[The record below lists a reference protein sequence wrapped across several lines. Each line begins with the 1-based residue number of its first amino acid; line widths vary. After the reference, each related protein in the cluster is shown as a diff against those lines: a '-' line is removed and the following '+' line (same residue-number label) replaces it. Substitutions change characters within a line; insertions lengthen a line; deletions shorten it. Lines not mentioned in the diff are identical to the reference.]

1 MERSCVDCL
10 NQNCLI
16 KKNITNPKVQEF
28 AERKRT
34 MNLQKGKDIV
44 VEGTNVQGL
53 FFIYEGIVNVY
64 KTGINGKEQVLR
76 FSKSG
81 EVIGYRGFGS
91 NDQYQI
97 GAECMSDAV
106 MCFFSNAILEEMFL
120 TIPQVTYDFM
130 RFYAEE
136 LGRSETKVQKFAQ
149 MTVREK
155 VIDTLLYMHRKFG
168 ETNGYLNLQLSRK
181 EIAGYA
187 GTTNEQVIRV
197 ITALEKEGIVEKK
210 VKRIVIK
217 DLDSLKKEI
226 TENNFFLSS

>member
-53 FFIYEGIVNVY
+53 FFIYDGIVNVY